1 MVFMSILGRR
11 PSRDDSDHDGSQG
24 RWRDDRDYGDDNWSP
39 DEYFSPQD
47 IRGTRA
53 TPSRPER
60 GDRFGDR
67 GPARSRGEADDF
79 DGRGADRARGGDPAD
94 SGSFPR
100 AARGQRG
107 VRDGDFGRSGDSG
120 GDRFGQREPR
130 PEAYGQG
137 QRGP

>member
-24 RWRDDRDYGDDNWSP
+24 RWRDDRDYGADDNWSP

-53 TPSRPER
+53 A
-60 GDRFGDR
+60 
-67 GPARSRGEADDF
+67 PARSRGEADAF
-79 DGRGADRARGGDPAD
+79 NGRGADRGRGGDPAD

-100 AARGQRG
+100 ASRGTRG
-107 VRDGDFGRSGDSG
+107 VRDGDFGRG
-120 GDRFGQREPR
+120 G
-130 PEAYGQG
+130 
-137 QRGP
+137 